1 MKKLS
6 LSLLLILSLILSMAA
21 ALTGC
26 SSSGKDSAE
35 TSAAQSQAST
45 EAAEAS
51 ETSQAAANSSE
62 ASAAY
67 QGISFETTD
76 LDGNAVTA
84 EELFS
89 QHKLTMINLW
99 GTYCGPCIGEMP
111 DLEILSQRLAEKDCA
126 IVGVVV
132 DVAGLEDT
140 ARLETAREIIADT
153 GVKIDINDDGTV
165 FIASPDEAAAAK
177 AKEIIDGIVKDIE
190 VGDVYLGTVVGIKEF
205 GAFIN
210 LKPGTDGLL
219 HISRIANKRVEKVE
233 DVLQMGEQVL
243 VRVIDIDKKT
253 GKISLTRKDLLPQE
267 KN

>member
-153 GVKIDINDDGTV
+153 GVTYLNLFPWYTLMEDFPAQFIPTSYFVNSDGQIV
-165 FIASPDEAAAAK
+165 GEAAIGARGADDYE
-177 AKEIIDGIVKDIE
+177 ALIDE
-190 VGDVYLGTVVGIKEF
+190 LLGD
-205 GAFIN
+205 
-210 LKPGTDGLL
+210 
-219 HISRIANKRVEKVE
+219 
-233 DVLQMGEQVL
+233 
-243 VRVIDIDKKT
+243 
-253 GKISLTRKDLLPQE
+253 
-267 KN
+267 

>member
-6 LSLLLILSLILSMAA
+6 LSLLLILFLILSMAI
-21 ALTGC
+21 TGC
-26 SSSGKDSAE
+26 SSNGEDSAE
-35 TSAAQSQAST
+35 TSG
-45 EAAEAS
+45 AEAS
-51 ETSQAAANSSE
+51 ETSEAATADSSE

-153 GVKIDINDDGTV
+153 GVTYMNLLPWYTLMEDFPAQ
-165 FIASPDEAAAAK
+165 FIPTSYFVNSEGQIVGEAAIGARGSDDYEAL
-177 AKEIIDGIVKDIE
+177 IDE
-190 VGDVYLGTVVGIKEF
+190 LLGD
-205 GAFIN
+205 
-210 LKPGTDGLL
+210 
-219 HISRIANKRVEKVE
+219 
-233 DVLQMGEQVL
+233 
-243 VRVIDIDKKT
+243 
-253 GKISLTRKDLLPQE
+253 
-267 KN
+267 

>member
-153 GVKIDINDDGTV
+153 GVTYLNLFPWYTLMEDFPAQ
-165 FIASPDEAAAAK
+165 FIPTSYFVNSEGQIVGEAAIGARGADDYE
-177 AKEIIDGIVKDIE
+177 ALIDE
-190 VGDVYLGTVVGIKEF
+190 LLGD
-205 GAFIN
+205 
-210 LKPGTDGLL
+210 
-219 HISRIANKRVEKVE
+219 
-233 DVLQMGEQVL
+233 
-243 VRVIDIDKKT
+243 
-253 GKISLTRKDLLPQE
+253 
-267 KN
+267 